1 MIISAAAVPIAFA
14 SSSSIAFDSQ
24 KGFQRAGGLPLFL
37 HVLQRPKVSEWIG
50 INSIISTST
59 TPSCSASPPCPSQLL
74 NRTLIFTFI
83 IIVVVVKDDFVLDA
97 VTVAVLHSRWYPSC
111 EELLV
116 VASCCCSWG
125 FRILGKRWLFPN
137 NRLRLLPK
145 NAPARRLVFCQRPIF
160 IKLPRDVAESASQ
173 VQQTGR
179 NYSLFLVNFSEP
191 G

>member
-37 HVLQRPKVSEWIG
+37 HVLQRPKVPEWIG

-59 TPSCSASPPCPSQLL
+59 TPSWSASPPCPSQLL

-116 VASCCCSWG
+116 VASCCCSGLPDSWQALAFSQQPTSSSSQERPRGVG
-125 FRILGKRWLFPN
+125 FLSTPN
-137 NRLRLLPK
+137 LHQTS
-145 NAPARRLVFCQRPIF
+145 ARRRRKRQ
-160 IKLPRDVAESASQ
+160 
-173 VQQTGR
+173 
-179 NYSLFLVNFSEP
+179 P
-191 G
+191 GPTDGA